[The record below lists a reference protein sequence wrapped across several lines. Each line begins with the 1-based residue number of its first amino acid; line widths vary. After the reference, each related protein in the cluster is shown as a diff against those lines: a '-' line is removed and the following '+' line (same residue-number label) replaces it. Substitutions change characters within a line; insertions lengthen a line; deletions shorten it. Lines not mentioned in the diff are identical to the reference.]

1 MQADL
6 DIIAKTGRAGADLA
20 LDRAEHGG
28 SGMGL
33 VIGCGIA
40 CAHS

>member
-20 LDRAEHGG
+20 LDRLSTVVPAW
-28 SGMGL
+28 
-33 VIGCGIA
+33 V
-40 CAHS
+40 